1 MFLYVNISQDNNQ
14 DISQSEKDEEVPFF
28 KTQELIPN
36 KVQLSYKLNNL
47 IAHYGFMFLVFVCCN
62 ILCDTAQHFR
72 I

>member
-36 KVQLSYKLNNL
+36 KVQLSYK
-47 IAHYGFMFLVFVCCN
+47 
-62 ILCDTAQHFR
+62 TK
-72 I
+72 